1 MLNQVRKITF
11 IVMLAGA
18 LGSIGLTFQA
28 GRNNHS
34 ILLMMLFGIWVLSPF
49 MGLAVAYFL
58 SNRWSVL
65 TRNILYLLA
74 MVLTGVSILIYSGV
88 WNPSGMKHAFAFL
101 IFPLLSWI
109 ILAVVIPLAAS
120 RSRKQG

>member
-1 MLNQVRKITF
+1 MSNQVRKITF
-11 IVMLAGA
+11 IVMLTGA
-18 LGSIGLTFQA
+18 LASLGLTVQA

-34 ILLMMLFGIWVLSPF
+34 ILLMMLFGIWVFSPF

-65 TRNILYLLA
+65 TRNVLYLLA
-74 MVLTGVSILIYSGV
+74 VVLTIASILIYSGV
-88 WNPSGMKHAFAFL
+88 WTLSGVKHAFAFL

-109 ILAVVIPLAAS
+109 ILAVVIPVTAS
-120 RSRKQG
+120 RSRRQG